1 MDAIIL
7 STLEELKTQLTT
19 IQTDLVLMRFD
30 VEQLR
35 EQLDR
40 IEEKTNKTPAED
52 LNTGNWHVE
61 KL

>member
-7 STLEELKTQLTT
+7 STLEEIKLQLTT
-19 IQTDLVLMRFD
+19 VQTDLVLLRFD
-30 VEQLR
+30 VEQIR

-40 IEEKTNKTPAED
+40 MKEKVNETPAED
-52 LNTGNWHVE
+52 LNSGNWRVE

>member
-19 IQTDLVLMRFD
+19 IQTDLVLLRFD
-30 VEQLR
+30 VEQIR
-35 EQLDR
+35 DQLDR
-40 IEEKTNKTPAED
+40 MEEKVNETPAED
-52 LNTGNWHVE
+52 LNSGNWHVE